1 MIINRFK
8 VLSQLKCLFVLF
20 WVFTSG
26 ICLYAASG
34 SEMNAEAADFA
45 AFGKALK
52 ASKDSEAIRLGGLTF
67 SRLEKKYRTD
77 AGFGALKSRLTAAEF
92 LSGAMG
98 AQLKK
103 ATVRGVLAAADELFD
118 NKSKSKKEYSLLVA
132 PGRSFYETSVK
143 LFSKPVRI
151 ENLVNDE
158 KTFLADYYA
167 LKLRILTS
175 KIAKA
180 GQALAIAEASFSGTH
195 DYVLVLPLLHASD
208 AKAVNIDVFPGW
220 MRQPAQLDVF
230 SDSCL
235 LHYGFCFQAMVLAR
249 ESAQI
254 QQKSFSELRFYT
266 LAARK
271 CGRGHPHIAVDCLNR
286 AVNYVP
292 KQQPDLIVSLQFEI
306 VQLWL
311 DTGNYTLAAG
321 QARKISDSYPKH
333 KDSGKALWLY
343 YYALSRSNNTSQILT
358 DIDEALADKRCEP
371 YKAKLMYM
379 KWWALRRRRN
389 ETARI
394 AALEYELLKKYGDN
408 PMTASV
414 LLSQGTDLLAGRDY
428 NGAYELLTRLL
439 EKFPLTEA
447 ADQAKEMIAKLKAA
461 KGIK

>member
-8 VLSQLKCLFVLF
+8 VLSQFKCLFVLF

-26 ICLYAASG
+26 ICLYAVG
-34 SEMNAEAADFA
+34 EMSVEADDFA
-45 AFGKALK
+45 AFGKALG
-52 ASKDSEAIRLGGLTF
+52 ACNDSEAIRLGDLTF
-67 SRLEKKYRTD
+67 SRLGKKYRTA
-77 AGFGALKSRLTAAEF
+77 AGFGVLRSKLAAAEF
-92 LSGAMG
+92 LAGRMES
-98 AQLKK
+98 QLKK
-103 ATVRGVLAAADELFD
+103 ATVRGMFAVADELFD
-118 NKSKSKKEYSLLVA
+118 NKRKSKKEYSVLVA
-132 PGRSFYETSVK
+132 PGRSFYETSIK

-151 ENLVNDE
+151 EKLGNDE
-158 KTFLADYYA
+158 KTFLADYYD

-180 GQALAIAEASFSGTH
+180 GLALAIAEASFSGTH

-208 AKAVNIDVFPGW
+208 EKAVNIDILPGW
-220 MRQPAQLDVF
+220 MRQPAQLEVF

-235 LHYGFCFQAMVLAR
+235 LHYGFGFQAMLLAR

-254 QQKSFSELRFYT
+254 QQKPFSELRFYT
-266 LAARK
+266 SAARK
-271 CGRGHPHIAVDCLNR
+271 CGISHPHIAVDCLNR
-286 AVNYVP
+286 AINYVP
-292 KQQPDLIVSLQFEI
+292 NQQPDLIVSLQFEI

-311 DTGNYTLAAG
+311 DTGNYALAAG
-321 QARKISDSYPKH
+321 QAHKISDSYPSH

-358 DIDEALADKRCEP
+358 DIDEVLADKRCES

-379 KWWALRRRRN
+379 KWWALRRNRN

-414 LLSQGTDLLAGRDY
+414 LLSQGTDLLAGLDY

-439 EKFPLTEA
+439 EKFPLTKA
-447 ADQAKEMIAKLKAA
+447 ADQAKEMIAKLKAT